1 MYTIKEVAKKMD
13 ISEHTL
19 RFWAKS
25 GFFPFIKR
33 NKNNIRLMNKFLVLA
48 LGLFIFF
55 MSSNIAKASKD
66 SEIRSYRAMQQTQ
79 SKVINKGLKAQKKE
93 LTNTLLD
100 TTLTEEERTAKAEE
114 IRQNMA
120 NLYSKKEQNKK
131 YYKRMKKNIKMGK

>member
-1 MYTIKEVAKKMD
+1 MK
-13 ISEHTL
+13 
-19 RFWAKS
+19 
-25 GFFPFIKR
+25 
-33 NKNNIRLMNKFLVLA
+33 KFLMLA

-79 SKVINKGLKAQKKE
+79 SKAINKNLKAQKKE

-100 TTLTEEERTAKAEE
+100 TTLTEEERTAKTEE

-120 NLYSKKEQNKK
+120 NLYSQREQSKK
-131 YYKRMKKNIKMGK
+131 YYKRMKKNIKRGK

>member
-1 MYTIKEVAKKMD
+1 
-13 ISEHTL
+13 
-19 RFWAKS
+19 
-25 GFFPFIKR
+25 
-33 NKNNIRLMNKFLVLA
+33 MNKFLVLA
-48 LGLFIFF
+48 LGFFIFF

-131 YYKRMKKNIKMGK
+131 YYKRMKKNIKRGK

>member
-1 MYTIKEVAKKMD
+1 
-13 ISEHTL
+13 
-19 RFWAKS
+19 
-25 GFFPFIKR
+25 
-33 NKNNIRLMNKFLVLA
+33 MNKFLVLA

-55 MSSNIAKASKD
+55 MSSNIAKALKD

-120 NLYSKKEQNKK
+120 NLYFKKEQNKK
-131 YYKRMKKNIKMGK
+131 YYKRMKKNIKRGK

>member
-1 MYTIKEVAKKMD
+1 
-13 ISEHTL
+13 
-19 RFWAKS
+19 
-25 GFFPFIKR
+25 
-33 NKNNIRLMNKFLVLA
+33 MNKFLVLA
-48 LGLFIFF
+48 LGFFIFF

-93 LTNTLLD
+93 LTDTLLD

-120 NLYSKKEQNKK
+120 NLYSQKEQNKK
-131 YYKRMKKNIKMGK
+131 YYKRMKKNIKRGK